1 MKSFM
6 MLLAGT
12 FAVAAGPAAQAQQA
26 AKNPFPT
33 QQAAPPSAASV
44 SIAPRVEAYLRKL
57 YAWGPEFKLSFS
69 PFRESGLAGL
79 YEVTVEIAKGEQK
92 DTGTFY
98 VSRDGRYL
106 FRGEV
111 SDLTKDPLAE
121 TRAKLHI
128 ENSPTLGPA
137 DAKVTLVEFAD
148 FQCPACRQLH
158 NGLKPL
164 LARYPQARL
173 VFKDF
178 PLTQIH
184 AWARTAALA
193 GRCVYNHSPDAFWT
207 FYDAVY
213 AQQDLISAENAW
225 GKMLDYGAQAGVNP
239 DEMKACISRQEAV
252 QAVDLSFQQGQ
263 QLAIVSTP
271 TVFVNGR
278 RAAGPDIAP
287 IEQYIRY
294 ELEALKKKSPD
305 KPKQ

>member
-1 MKSFM
+1 MKRFM

-12 FAVAAGPAAQAQQA
+12 FAGAADVTAQAQQP
-26 AKNPFPT
+26 AKNSSPT
-33 QQAAPPSAASV
+33 QQVAPPSAASV

-106 FRGEV
+106 FRGEL

-137 DAKVTLVEFAD
+137 DAKVTLIEFAD

-158 NGLKPL
+158 DGLKPL
-164 LARYPQARL
+164 LSRYPQARL

-193 GRCVYNHSPDAFWT
+193 GRCVYNQSPAAFWT
-207 FYDAVY
+207 FHDAVY
-213 AQQDLISAENAW
+213 TQQDLISAENAW
-225 GKMLDYGAQAGVNP
+225 GKMLDYGSQAGVNP
-239 DEMKACISRQEAV
+239 DEMKACMSRPETA

-263 QLAIVSTP
+263 ELVITNTP

-278 RAAGPDIAP
+278 RAVGPDIAQ

-294 ELEALKKKSPD
+294 ELESLNKKSPD
-305 KPKQ
+305 KANQ